1 MKHRFH
7 EFRKKQWAVF
17 IANKVQAIGV
27 IFLTFAL
34 SLAYSHR
41 WGGEGFFD
49 SLWEVIDPV
58 AGISAFFITLF
69 ILYNQAI
76 SKWEDSLEKRLSVDF
91 VYGDNTIAK
100 VENAYLAGESDI
112 RPWAQQLGR
121 QMMGNLSF
129 DMNWDSKKPE
139 VVKMNNEFVK
149 LYVITIYLSE
159 NPLCP
164 TTQNES
170 FSKFQKLSLKFSHS
184 NVVFNENELPHVIW
198 TRNINSE

>member
-1 MKHRFH
+1 M
-7 EFRKKQWAVF
+7 FRKIVSKIDLIIRPILF
-17 IANKVQAIGV
+17 YSIGSLLLFV
-27 IFLTFAL
+27 LIFVL
-34 SLAYSHR
+34 SLGYCRS
-41 WGGEGFFD
+41 FYD
-49 SLWEVIDPV
+49 SDIFEYIWTWVDPV
-58 AGISAFFITLF
+58 FGISSFIITLV
-69 ILYNQAI
+69 ILYNQAR
-76 SKWEDSLEKRLSVDF
+76 SKWEDSLEKRLTVDF

-139 VVKMNNEFVK
+139 VIKMNNEFVK